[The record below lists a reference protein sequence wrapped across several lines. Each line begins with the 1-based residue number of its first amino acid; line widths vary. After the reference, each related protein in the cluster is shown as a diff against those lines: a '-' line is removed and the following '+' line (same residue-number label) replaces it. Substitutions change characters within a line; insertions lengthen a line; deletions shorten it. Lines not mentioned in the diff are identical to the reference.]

1 MKTYFAALINK
12 STVSDNSKLFKKLLN
27 DLKILKI
34 PRSSLHIKEHNTFV
48 FLAAENSLKK
58 PLDQE
63 IMENTEAK
71 FARHLKE
78 YYFNYRVNLQKRLK
92 TNQELKET
100 AQIVKEFVKE
110 INPELPSIF
119 NSKLRK
125 SISEMP
131 RNQYDLQNQS
141 IVAFWDVVEEQK
153 MRFLLSGWNTSIFEV
168 SEVQDF
174 LDSEMIVDKLTLFN
188 FFWIFLQP
196 TITRLREMNSVLE
209 RLSYSLQGVHC
220 KRDNP
225 DSQIKF
231 EMFLR
236 IISAKLSAL
245 QNVDKTI
252 SAIFRLFNSPQIS
265 SVRNQLTN
273 ISEELS
279 TSIRQ
284 MSWKM
289 NEGKDLLSEVQDKI
303 EKCRTKLQL
312 LLDEAKSEDRI
323 VLPAEEF
330 VATLSSLTESSSDLF
345 IQAELLKMW
354 LDFFGTDLPYYTYQ
368 SKLFSDQIAQNPET
382 PEETIVAVRG
392 LAKNYNI
399 GQTRVYALRG
409 VDLNVKE
416 GEFLAI
422 VGNSGAGKTTLLN
435 CMAGLDKPDYG
446 IVLFRGKNLQKM
458 DDKEKSKT
466 RLIDMGFIFQSYA
479 LLPHYNA
486 RENVT
491 LPADLAGLSKELR
504 NRIEELL
511 KGVGISKQA
520 KQYPAQLSGGQMQRV
535 AIARALTNRP
545 KVLFADEPTGDLDSE
560 TGKQVMELIKKFHE
574 ETETTIIVITH
585 EQSVANYAE
594 RQIKLED
601 GIIKETDTCA
611 RQ

>member
-168 SEVQDF
+168 SEAQDF

-303 EKCRTKLQL
+303 EKCQTKLQL

>member
-1 MKTYFAALINK
+1 MKTYFSALINK
-12 STVSDNSKLFKKLLN
+12 STASENSKLFKKLLN
-27 DLKILKI
+27 DLKILKM
-34 PRSSLHIKEHNTFV
+34 PSSSLHIKEHNTFV
-48 FLAAENSLKK
+48 FLTAENSLKK

-63 IMENTEAK
+63 IMEDTEAN
-71 FARHLKE
+71 FALHLKE
-78 YYFNYRVNLQKRLK
+78 YYSNYRVNLQKRLG

-100 AQIVKEFVKE
+100 AQIVKEFLKE
-110 INPELPSIF
+110 INPELPNIF

-125 SISEMP
+125 SISEVP

-141 IVAFWDVVEEQK
+141 IVAFWDLTEDQK
-153 MRFLLSGWNTSIFEV
+153 MRFLLSGWDTSIFEV
-168 SEVQDF
+168 SEAQDF

-209 RLSYSLQGVHC
+209 QLSYSLQGVHC
-220 KRDNP
+220 KRDDP
-225 DSQIKF
+225 DSQTKF

-252 SAIFRLFNSPQIS
+252 SAIFGLFNSPQIS
-265 SVRNQLTN
+265 SVRNQLTD
-273 ISEELS
+273 ISEKLKA
-279 TSIRQ
+279 SIRQ

-289 NEGKDLLSEVQDKI
+289 SEGKSLLSEVQDKI
-303 EKCRTKLQL
+303 EKCQMKLQV
-312 LLDEAKSEDRI
+312 LLDEGKSEDKI

-330 VATLSSLTESSSDLF
+330 VATLSSLAESSSDLF

-368 SKLFSDQIAQNPET
+368 SKLFSDQIAQNIEAPER
-382 PEETIVAVRG
+382 TIIAVRG

-446 IVLFRGKNLQKM
+446 VVLFRGKNLHKM

-491 LPADLAGLSKELR
+491 LPADLAGLSKELKD
-504 NRIEELL
+504 RIEELL
-511 KGVGISKQA
+511 NGVGINKQA

-545 KVLFADEPTGDLDSE
+545 RVLFADEPTGDLDSE

-574 ETETTIIVITH
+574 ETKTTIIVITH
-585 EQSVANYAE
+585 EQSVADYAE
-594 RQIKLED
+594 RQIILED
-601 GIIKETDTCA
+601 GIITAINT
-611 RQ
+611 